1 MVYGAASE
9 SALQKIDRLQYR
21 VLHLCTGDI
30 NTIPINTVLVEA
42 GEIPKLDLRREKLAH
57 IGLS

>member
-1 MVYGAASE
+1 M
-9 SALQKIDRLQYR
+9 QKIDRLQYR

>member
-1 MVYGAASE
+1 MVYGAVSE
-9 SALQKIDRLQYR
+9 SALQKIDRLQYI
-21 VLHLCTGDI
+21 VLHTGDI